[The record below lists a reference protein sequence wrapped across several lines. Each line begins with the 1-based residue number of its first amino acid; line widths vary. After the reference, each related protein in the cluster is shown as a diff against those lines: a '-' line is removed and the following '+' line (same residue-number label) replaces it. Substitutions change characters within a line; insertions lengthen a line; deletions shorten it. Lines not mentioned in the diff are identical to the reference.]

1 MAVHHSY
8 LPYCRRFLLFYLL
21 VMAIVS
27 FAKKVT
33 LLVESLRKKD
43 TGTDLAGKLLIV
55 GGGAHRG
62 MFSLLLHP
70 NYVIFLSCEWG
81 S

>member
-1 MAVHHSY
+1 VAVHHSY

-43 TGTDLAGKLLIV
+43 TGTDLAGKLLMVAIL
-55 GGGAHRG
+55 
-62 MFSLLLHP
+62 FDSLDHSLRTLQ
-70 NYVIFLSCEWG
+70 V
-81 S
+81 